1 MVDRVK
7 PGLVLFAKDLEVVA
21 GFYEGLVTPMV
32 VTAQRDHVVLESEA
46 FQLVVHAIPAEIA
59 ESMEIATPPELR
71 TEAPM
76 KPILVVASLA
86 EARAAAPALGGGLLP
101 AEAEWVLGGSRVCDG
116 VDPEGNVVQFRESIE
131 LRA

>member
-46 FQLVVHAIPAEIA
+46 FQLVVLAIPRATWSSS
-59 ESMEIATPPELR
+59 ESPSSSAHET
-71 TEAPM
+71 
-76 KPILVVASLA
+76 AST
-86 EARAAAPALGGGLLP
+86 
-101 AEAEWVLGGSRVCDG
+101 
-116 VDPEGNVVQFRESIE
+116 
-131 LRA
+131 